1 MKTTQSI
8 LSQFEKTAG
17 VWLASLSQY
26 SEEQFAKKPNADS
39 WSIGQVYNHLVAGT
53 RLYPLQQIAQC
64 LEGKQT
70 EKNVGKKF
78 PGKLTFFL
86 GSFPPKRIK
95 VPPSDT
101 YTPKQPPN
109 IEAVKTSLEKLV
121 KIMRETERK
130 LSGASEIPKT
140 AHPAFGFLNA
150 REWFHLIEMHF
161 RHHLR
166 QKKRLDRFLAHD
178 HGE

>member
-17 VWLASLSQY
+17 IWLASLSQY

-53 RLYPLQQIAQC
+53 RLYPLQQIVQC

-70 EKNVGKKF
+70 EINGRKQL
-78 PGKLTFFL
+78 PGKVTFFL
-86 GSFPPKRIK
+86 GSFPPMRIK
-95 VPPSDT
+95 VPPSET
-101 YTPKQPPN
+101 YTPKQPQN
-109 IEAVKTSLEKLV
+109 IDAMKSGLEKLI
-121 KIMRETERK
+121 KIIQETEK
-130 LSGASEIPKT
+130 KISDASEISKT

-166 QKKRLDRFLAHD
+166 QKKRLDRFLAQ
-178 HGE
+178 

>member
-1 MKTTQSI
+1 MKTTRSI
-8 LSQFEKTAG
+8 LSQFEKTACL
-17 VWLASLSQY
+17 WLASLSQY
-26 SEEQFAKKPNADS
+26 SEEQFAQKPNADS

-53 RLYPLQQIAQC
+53 RLFPLQQIAQC

-86 GSFPPKRIK
+86 GSFPPIRIK

-109 IEAVKTSLEKLV
+109 IEAEKTGLEKLV
-121 KIMRETERK
+121 KIMGETEQK

-166 QKKRLDRFLAHD
+166 QKKRLDRFLAQ
-178 HGE
+178 

>member
-17 VWLASLSQY
+17 VWLTSLSQY

-53 RLYPLQQIAQC
+53 RLYQLQHIAQC

-70 EKNVGKKF
+70 TGTLEKKL
-78 PGKLTFFL
+78 PGKLIFFW
-86 GSFPPKRIK
+86 GSFPPMRVN
-95 VPPSDT
+95 VPPSET

-109 IEAVKTSLEKLV
+109 IEAMRTGLEKLI
-121 KIMRETERK
+121 KIMQETEKK
-130 LSGASEIPKT
+130 LPGASEISKT

-150 REWFHLIEMHF
+150 REWFQLIEMHF

-166 QKKRLDRFLAHD
+166 QKKRLDHFLAQ
-178 HGE
+178 